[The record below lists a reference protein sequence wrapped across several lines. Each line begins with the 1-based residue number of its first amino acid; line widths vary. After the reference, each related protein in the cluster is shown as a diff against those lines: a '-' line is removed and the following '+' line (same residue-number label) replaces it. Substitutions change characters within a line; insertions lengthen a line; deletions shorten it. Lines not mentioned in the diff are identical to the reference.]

1 VAVRFHV
8 MLGGFRGM
16 MRGVHMVSMSC
27 VCMMSGLLVIAFR
40 VMFRCFAVMARR
52 VLVMFC
58 SKIVMFAGV
67 L

>member
-8 MLGGFRGM
+8 MLRGFCRM

-27 VCMMSGLLVIAFR
+27 VRMMPGLLVIAFR

-52 VLVMFC
+52 MLVMLR
-58 SKIVMFAGV
+58 SKIVVFAGV